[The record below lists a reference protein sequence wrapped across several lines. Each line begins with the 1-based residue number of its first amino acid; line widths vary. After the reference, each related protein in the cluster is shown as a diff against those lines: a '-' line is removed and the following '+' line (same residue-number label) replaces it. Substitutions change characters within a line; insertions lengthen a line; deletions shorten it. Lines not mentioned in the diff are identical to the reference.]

1 VDARGLADHV
11 EREAPLA
18 SLLAQVDGVHVICSL
33 AGFEAL
39 LRGVPVTVHGVPFYA
54 GWGLTRDLA
63 PVPARRRRLGLDE
76 LVAGVLLLYPRYV
89 DPVTLLPCDAE
100 VVVGRI
106 EDGCA
111 GVRSGWGW
119 MVLMRRIW
127 GWVLK
132 RRRPGVL
139 HPGPPG
145 VSSWAPRVQ
154 PWSEVAAPQALKM
167 ESAAH
172 GI

>member
-63 PVPARRRRLGLDE
+63 PVPRG
-76 LVAGVLLLYPRYV
+76 G
-89 DPVTLLPCDAE
+89 
-100 VVVGRI
+100 G
-106 EDGCA
+106 
-111 GVRSGWGW
+111 GWGW
-119 MVLMRRIW
+119 M
-127 GWVLK
+127 
-132 RRRPGVL
+132 
-139 HPGPPG
+139 
-145 VSSWAPRVQ
+145 SWWRGFCCSIRVM
-154 PWSEVAAPQALKM
+154 S
-167 ESAAH
+167 
-172 GI
+172 IR